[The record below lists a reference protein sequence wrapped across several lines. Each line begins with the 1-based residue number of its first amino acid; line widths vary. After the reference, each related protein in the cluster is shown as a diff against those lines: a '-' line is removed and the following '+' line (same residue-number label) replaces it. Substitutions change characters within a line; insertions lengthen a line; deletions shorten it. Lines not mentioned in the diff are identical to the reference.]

1 MIHDTGPRH
10 ISIIPTFCHRILE
23 NVHNVNYFIIDP
35 RVRFGLHS
43 YLLEDRSKE
52 LSIMRWV
59 GNKHLLLSTVFY
71 VVVEELNEWA

>member
-43 YLLEDRSKE
+43 YSRIEIKSYQLCVE
-52 LSIMRWV
+52 WV
-59 GNKHLLLSTVFY
+59 TNTFY
-71 VVVEELNEWA
+71 LVRCFM